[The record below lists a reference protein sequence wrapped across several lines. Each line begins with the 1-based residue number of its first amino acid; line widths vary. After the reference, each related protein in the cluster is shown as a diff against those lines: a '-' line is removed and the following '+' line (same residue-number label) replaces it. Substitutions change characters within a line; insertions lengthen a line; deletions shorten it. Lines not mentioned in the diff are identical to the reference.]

1 MPLLRTPS
9 PTPDVHLM
17 GRLCANHGAP
27 CVRFRHATVRHRR
40 VHRTF
45 HGTHPARPEGRHEGR
60 HKRRHRSPL
69 RHVRRGQRRAAG
81 TAFTRHGLAK
91 RRMAVGRHGG
101 RCPRL
106 CPASH
111 QMYVPFSFRPCYSNI
126 HAACGPLSAVPP
138 LALPPAA
145 LAADVALRSPRLPP
159 RPGRS
164 ILSSRNFC
172 HPGISR
178 AKYPGPRAAQSILTP
193 SFPPSEA
200 QSGNPVAG
208 NMVPTRSWIPAD
220 RAGALAGMTPD
231 STRPPSSAD
240 NSARRRPRVTART
253 APMPAADP
261 GNRGRGDPARI
272 RHRRGPT

>member
-1 MPLLRTPS
+1 MRGAIRGGIAAPYGTS
-9 PTPDVHLM
+9 
-17 GRLCANHGAP
+17 GEGNGAP
-27 CVRFRHATVRHRR
+27 PGRHSRATAWRNGAWPWVVRAYLVHAFAQHLTKCMFPFRSGHATQPSMP
-40 VHRTF
+40 
-45 HGTHPARPEGRHEGR
+45 PA
-60 HKRRHRSPL
+60 
-69 RHVRRGQRRAAG
+69 
-81 TAFTRHGLAK
+81 
-91 RRMAVGRHGG
+91 
-101 RCPRL
+101 
-106 CPASH
+106 
-111 QMYVPFSFRPCYSNI
+111 
-126 HAACGPLSAVPP
+126 GPLSAVPP

-231 STRPPSSAD
+231 STRPPPSAD

-253 APMPAADP
+253 APVPAADP